1 MSLFTFDTN
10 PQRVISPWLKGDPGK
25 PISCSKL
32 SVSKGR
38 LRRGDIESGLL
49 SDYGL
54 TKLEAEPQEG
64 PIEYKLHLLLRP
76 RRKYERTSTVTHIS
90 GSIQSRPPQE
100 PPKGSKAALVVGNAT
115 TQTLRQQR
123 LEQLTSQLLW
133 RLEQSCPYHASSARR
148 ELVVPKLPS
157 EDFDSN
163 APIPIKQGKLL
174 PGLEGSKGA
183 LYEIGVADDGTL
195 VGLTEDEL
203 DECLHTLRIMASSLG
218 CSMEVHRIVEV
229 GDCEYAESDDLNV
242 SKDTE
247 TASATQNQASSPSG
261 ETSEDQDRRHAILW
275 AAEALVKPDLSR
287 KEDMGM
293 SSTSPPRQEPL
304 TTNQLRVTLTGPTTS
319 GKSTI
324 LGTLSTGALDNG
336 RGRSRVCLLKHPHEL
351 VSGVT
356 STVKQELIGYDEGA
370 IFNYDHSSIR
380 TWEHIHDFTK
390 TGRLVYL
397 SDSAG
402 LTRYRRS
409 ILRGIIGWA
418 PHWTMLCIASNLV
431 DHTSTARAE
440 SSAGGT
446 SSAEDSPGS
455 SVADGVDLAFSH
467 LDLCLRL
474 RLPLVIVITKFDLT
488 NKDSKSF
495 CQKILDK
502 VKEAGREP
510 RIAIGVKE
518 DKFNRI
524 SDYGRQKAKLLTA
537 GLAGDLLS
545 AVPVVFTGAVD
556 GRGIGLLHALLESLP
571 LPPAPTARDY
581 IGAAL
586 NPEQPACLFHIEDK
600 YNLPASSELATQHV
614 EQQTDTGTVVA
625 GHLRFGSLSIGDK
638 VVVGP
643 FPPEDDESRS
653 STPPEDGLA
662 SGVDGLSLSS
672 PSSTELNRISAKN
685 TVSASTI
692 KGEWHTA
699 LIVSIRNLQLPVQ
712 TLTAGQVATIGMV
725 FDPPE
730 NEGSENGLKQPS
742 SIPTLRK
749 GMVLAVP
756 SDHMIATGLSL
767 QAASGLTAVFEDDG
781 AGKLAVGSGVHIY
794 VASVRAMARVVSVSK
809 MDDRDDGSKLATED
823 IRGDLSLDGDTAVDE
838 EDPPVVQGGVAVQLE
853 LLSRR
858 EWIELGSQI
867 LIMQDTGLDGCVGKV
882 VEIVE

>member
-1 MSLFTFDTN
+1 
-10 PQRVISPWLKGDPGK
+10 
-25 PISCSKL
+25 
-32 SVSKGR
+32 
-38 LRRGDIESGLL
+38 
-49 SDYGL
+49 
-54 TKLEAEPQEG
+54 
-64 PIEYKLHLLLRP
+64 
-76 RRKYERTSTVTHIS
+76 
-90 GSIQSRPPQE
+90 
-100 PPKGSKAALVVGNAT
+100 
-115 TQTLRQQR
+115 
-123 LEQLTSQLLW
+123 
-133 RLEQSCPYHASSARR
+133 
-148 ELVVPKLPS
+148 
-157 EDFDSN
+157 
-163 APIPIKQGKLL
+163 
-174 PGLEGSKGA
+174 
-183 LYEIGVADDGTL
+183 
-195 VGLTEDEL
+195 
-203 DECLHTLRIMASSLG
+203 
-218 CSMEVHRIVEV
+218 
-229 GDCEYAESDDLNV
+229 
-242 SKDTE
+242 
-247 TASATQNQASSPSG
+247 
-261 ETSEDQDRRHAILW
+261 
-275 AAEALVKPDLSR
+275 
-287 KEDMGM
+287 
-293 SSTSPPRQEPL
+293 
-304 TTNQLRVTLTGPTTS
+304 
-319 GKSTI
+319 
-324 LGTLSTGALDNG
+324 
-336 RGRSRVCLLKHPHEL
+336 LKHPHEL

-390 TGRLVYL
+390 TGRLVFL

-418 PHWTMLCIASNLV
+418 PHWTMLCMASNLV

-455 SVADGVDLAFSH
+455 SGADGVDLAFAH

-488 NKDSKSF
+488 SKDSKAF
-495 CQKILDK
+495 CQKIVAK
-502 VKEAGREP
+502 VKKAGREP
-510 RIAIGVKE
+510 RIAMGVKE

-524 SDYGRQKAKLLTA
+524 SDHGRQKAKLLTD
-537 GLAGDLLS
+537 GLAEGDLLS
-545 AVPVVFTGAVD
+545 AVPVVFTSAVD

-581 IGAAL
+581 IGPAL

-653 STPPEDGLA
+653 PTPPEDGLA
-662 SGVDGLSLSS
+662 LGVDGLSLSS
-672 PSSTELNRISAKN
+672 PSSSELNRIAAKN
-685 TVSASTI
+685 AVSASTI

-699 LIVSIRNLQLPVQ
+699 SIVSIRNLQLPVQ

-725 FDPPE
+725 FDPPK
-730 NEGSENGLKQPS
+730 NECSENGLKPPS

-767 QAASGLTAVFEDDG
+767 QAASGLTAHFEDDG

-809 MDDRDDGSKLATED
+809 MDDLDDGSKLVTGEV
-823 IRGDLSLDGDTAVDE
+823 RGDLILAGDIAVDE
-838 EDPPVVQGGVAVQLE
+838 EDPTPVIQSGFAVQLE
-853 LLSRR
+853 LLFRR

-867 LIMQDTGLDGCVGKV
+867 LILKDTGLDGCVGKV
-882 VEIVE
+882 IEIVE